1 MYDVVPGALQR
12 LREADIVS
20 MAGLTV
26 ASLGQEYCRIG
37 AVYAAKRQGAR
48 LSGIV
53 EVPYTTLNQA
63 ASTTNSTIETQ
74 QAIISPPGRYS
85 VEVELRDR
93 ITCNVTC
100 SCNQSAAQ
108 STVFCPHASALLYHW
123 LAHPMNFTTPP
134 HASASPVPLPFE
146 QETTKS
152 PLENDQKDN
161 AVPETKHSQPLAQ
174 TRPVQAV
181 QTSFPLSNT
190 VEILAQS
197 GLSELRALAREHDIP
212 TNGLSK
218 QQLAEAIVDILKQ
231 PDAIHRIVATLEKQ
245 QRQFLAALTLAGGSM
260 NDEDLRGLFE
270 RFSLGGPG
278 QLQHMLHFLQSKT
291 LIVRATFNSSLQQRN
306 GTGLSGSALEI
317 CWYVPSEVRAAL
329 QVTLPITPFTVD
341 AGGDQ
346 DAASPKMRHVEPY
359 NLLTDLLLVAR
370 ALDGKQLEHNGK
382 SNDDG
387 ARAGGIIRSLNPL
400 PVDGSIA
407 IPAPNGTPSTELLE
421 ALQAV
426 VPRPLP
432 FLRFAIR
439 VLRLA
444 DILYFESDS
453 NEVGKHSHTFEGDT
467 SYLVNGS
474 YERSEASG
482 PRVMQQNIYKDG
494 AGTSVLHALPNAAEL
509 LLGSTRTE
517 VAHELFTHWLNRASY
532 DELFDLQ
539 EEGLRLRCRATPLNQ
554 PALRTG
560 ELEIENR
567 DARQT
572 FVTLLTQAPTDQWIN
587 FSAFARFV
595 YRLNPAFLQRRQR
608 QFPSPH
614 WWIEQDEGRPL
625 SPAQLSDWMRA
636 ESRYL
641 TQLLQGPLH
650 WWGFCDVALSPDERL
665 VAFRL
670 TPLANSFLNGI
681 PMDAPLIAPETSPII
696 DVTEAGDLFIPCTF
710 ANWPLIELIE
720 RFAEVKGVHAAQL
733 CYRLTPGSLNE
744 AFSRGESPTILLALL
759 HRAAEYQH
767 SIAPHSPLARLLTQL
782 ERRVASYGR
791 VRLYTDASLLEAA
804 DQQVLR
810 ELSATTS
817 LNEQVV
823 RPIHPTM
830 LILKKNAIESLM
842 DELKRRGQV
851 PLLHDSVEAQFIA
864 HRVEAQHGTK

>member
-12 LREADIVS
+12 LREADIIS

-37 AVYAAKRQGAR
+37 AVHATKRQGVR
-48 LSGIV
+48 LSSIV

-63 ASTTNSTIETQ
+63 ASTTNSTLETQ
-74 QAIISPPGRYS
+74 QAVISPPGRYT
-85 VEVELRDR
+85 VDVELRDR

-108 STVFCPHASALLYHW
+108 STVVCPHAAALLYHW
-123 LAHPMNFTTPP
+123 LAHPMSFTTPP
-134 HASASPVPLPFE
+134 HVSASPVPLPFE
-146 QETTKS
+146 QETARS
-152 PLENDQKDN
+152 SLENDQKDK
-161 AVPETKHSQPLAQ
+161 AVLEAKQSQPLAQ
-174 TRPVQAV
+174 TRSAQAL
-181 QTSFPLSNT
+181 QASFPLSNT
-190 VEILAQS
+190 VEILVQS
-197 GLSELRALAREHDIP
+197 GLSELRTLAREHDIP

-218 QQLAEAIVDILKQ
+218 QQLAEAIVDILKH
-231 PDAIHRIVATLEKQ
+231 PEAIRRIVATLEKQ
-245 QRQFLAALTLAGGSM
+245 QRQFLAAFTLAGGSM

-278 QLQHMLHFLQSKT
+278 QLQSMLRLLQSKT
-291 LIVRATFNSSLQQRN
+291 LIVRATFNSSLQQRT
-306 GTGLSGSALEI
+306 GTGLSGSSLEI

-329 QVTLPITPFTVD
+329 QVALPITPFTVE
-341 AGGDQ
+341 AADQ
-346 DAASPKMRHVEPY
+346 DTLSPQVRQVEPY
-359 NLLTDLLLVAR
+359 SLLTDLLLVVR
-370 ALDGKQLEHNGK
+370 ALDGKQLGYDGK
-382 SNDDG
+382 SNEYKV
-387 ARAGGIIRSLNPL
+387 RTAGNIGSLNPL

-407 IPAPNGTPSTELLE
+407 IPAPTGTPSTQLLE

-453 NEVGKHSHTFEGDT
+453 DEVGKHSHAFEGDA
-467 SYLVNGS
+467 SDLSIGS
-474 YERSEASG
+474 YERSEAPGLRVVQPGRSG
-482 PRVMQQNIYKDG
+482 P
-494 AGTSVLHALPNAAEL
+494 SVLHALPNAAEL

-517 VAHELFTHWLNRASY
+517 VAHELFTHWLNRTSY

-567 DARQT
+567 EARQT
-572 FVTLLTQAPTDQWIN
+572 FITLLTQAPTNQWID

-625 SPAQLSDWMRA
+625 SPAQLNDWMRA
-636 ESRYL
+636 EGRYL

-650 WWGFCDVALSPDERL
+650 WWGICDVALSPHERL
-665 VAFRL
+665 LAFRL
-670 TPLANSFLNGI
+670 TPLANSFFNGI
-681 PMDAPLIAPETSPII
+681 PVDAPLIAPATLPII
-696 DVTEAGDLFIPCTF
+696 DVSEAGDLFIPCTF
-710 ANWPLIELIE
+710 ANWPLIELVE

-733 CYRLTPGSLNE
+733 CYRLTPGSLSE
-744 AFSRGESPTILLALL
+744 AFSRGESPRVLLELL
-759 HRAAEYQH
+759 HSAAEYQH
-767 SIAPHSPLARLLTQL
+767 SIAQDSPLARLLTQL

-791 VRLYTDASLLEAA
+791 VRLYADASLLEAA

-810 ELSATTS
+810 ELYATTS
-817 LNEQVV
+817 LNEQIV

-830 LILKKNAIESLM
+830 LILKKNAIDCLL

-851 PLLHDSVEAQFIA
+851 PLLHDSVEAQCSA
-864 HRVEAQHGTK
+864 PRTEAQNGTK